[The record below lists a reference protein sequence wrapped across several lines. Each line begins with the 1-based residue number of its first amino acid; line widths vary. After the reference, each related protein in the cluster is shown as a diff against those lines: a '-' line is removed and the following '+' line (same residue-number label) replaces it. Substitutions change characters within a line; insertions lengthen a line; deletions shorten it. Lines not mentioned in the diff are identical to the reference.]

1 MSALI
6 VLENGRSCR
15 SGPVQSRVR
24 SVRDRR
30 ARCVAC
36 RIRSVRDR
44 LNCLS
49 AHTACGSTA
58 QHRRQ
63 GPRANRGRTSKP
75 CDTSRRVHSQA
86 NAYST
91 GRCFGALRA
100 RTHTHTHETR
110 GKAIRHVSPSS
121 THGTLPPGR
130 SQGLILQYRCAW
142 ESYAVGGPL
151 TPLEYTF
158 GSRHALHSASVRACT
173 AFPKRLRSLNI
184 SAICVSPTARS
195 QSHVMFGS

>member
-1 MSALI
+1 MLLSFWRTAGAVGQGLYKAGCDLCAI
-6 VLENGRSCR
+6 GARGVSDSFRSRQIKLSISSHCL
-15 SGPVQSRVR
+15 RVN
-24 SVRDRR
+24 S
-30 ARCVAC
+30 
-36 RIRSVRDR
+36 
-44 LNCLS
+44 
-49 AHTACGSTA
+49 STPQA
-58 QHRRQ
+58 
-63 GPRANRGRTSKP
+63 GATPKNRGRTSKP